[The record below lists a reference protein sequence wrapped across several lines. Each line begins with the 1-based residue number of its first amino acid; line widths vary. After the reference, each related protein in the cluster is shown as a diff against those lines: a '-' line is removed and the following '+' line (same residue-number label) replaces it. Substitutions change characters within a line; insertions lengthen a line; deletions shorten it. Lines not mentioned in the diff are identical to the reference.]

1 MNCNQFSKKWSLLI
15 VSLVVVLL
23 TVGLPIVSSA
33 AESGEF
39 SGTMVANGSRVEF
52 PFSADREI
60 YTFELSGNVSLKTTI
75 GNKKHYWSE
84 CIGFSDTVSGVIARC
99 VWNDLDGSEIY
110 LSLKSKPL
118 REGGRVVGTIIGGSD
133 RLTGISGDLSF
144 VWSSFA
150 TQKDA
155 GKSMIMG
162 QTLDLSGSYQI
173 P

>member
-1 MNCNQFSKKWSLLI
+1 MDCNQFSKKWSLL
-15 VSLVVVLL
+15 VSSLIVVLL
-23 TVGLPIVSSA
+23 AISLPTVSKA

-39 SGTMVANGSRVEF
+39 NGTWVANGSRVEF

-84 CIGFSDTVSGVIARC
+84 CVGFSDTAIGVIARC

-110 LSLKSKPL
+110 LSSKSKPL
-118 REGGRVVGTIIGGSD
+118 HEGARVVGTIIGGSD

-162 QTLDLSGSYQI
+162 QTLDLSGHYRL

>member
-15 VSLVVVLL
+15 VSLVAVLL

-33 AESGEF
+33 VESGEF

-118 REGGRVVGTIIGGSD
+118 HEGARVVGTIIGGSD

-162 QTLDLSGSYQI
+162 QTLDLSGHYRL